1 MALHAK
7 KLIFSGSVQGVGFRF
22 TVSRIAVRYNMTGY
36 VKNLADGSVEVI
48 AQGQPD
54 EIELFIENIKESF
67 SGYIRGCK
75 ESNESYNSSL
85 SDFGIAF

>member
-1 MALHAK
+1 MANQAK
-7 KLIFSGSVQGVGFRF
+7 KIIFSGSVQGVGFRY
-22 TVSRIAVRYNMTGY
+22 TVSRLAVRYGLTGY
-36 VKNLADGSVEVI
+36 AKNLADGSVEVV

-67 SGYIRGCK
+67 AGYIRGCK

-85 SDFGIAF
+85 ADFRIAF